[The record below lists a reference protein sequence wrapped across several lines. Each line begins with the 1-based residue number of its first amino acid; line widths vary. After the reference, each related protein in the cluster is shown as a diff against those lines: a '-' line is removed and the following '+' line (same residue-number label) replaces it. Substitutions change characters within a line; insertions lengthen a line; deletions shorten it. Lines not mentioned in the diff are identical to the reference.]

1 MKRNIKLS
9 SILLPIAM
17 LMVISSCSLAPGMRG
32 IGDESTI
39 KLPNADAPPANVKV
53 REITADLIV
62 QIDKEN
68 ADQIAYNRK
77 TQSTSGMISYAY
89 RLGVGDVVNITVW
102 DHPELT
108 TPAGSFRSAEASG
121 STVDSDGTIFYP
133 YAGVIKV
140 KGLTIQEVRHLL
152 TTKLD
157 GFIENLML
165 DVKVIKYRSQRIYI
179 VGQVKKPGI
188 HVINDL
194 APTVLEMINRAGGF
208 SEFADRQN
216 ITVSRNEKTYRIDMQ
231 ALYELGNSRTNVLL
245 KSGDVVNIWDNK
257 LNKVFVMGEVNRPS
271 SIQMEN
277 QRKSLAE
284 AITDAGGINQKTS
297 NVGKIFVVRSYKRKS
312 EIFHLDASTV
322 DAMILAERF
331 PLRPRDVVYVS
342 ASALI
347 KWNRIIMAIAPT
359 IAILD
364 TVGAVNYPLF
374 GSGSK

>member
-1 MKRNIKLS
+1 MA
-9 SILLPIAM
+9 IAM
-17 LMVISSCSLAPGMRG
+17 LMFMSSCSLAPGMRG
-32 IGDESTI
+32 VGDQSTI

-53 REITADLIV
+53 REITAELII

-68 ADQIAYNRK
+68 ADQIIYNRK
-77 TQSTSGMISYAY
+77 TQSKNGLVSYAY
-89 RLGVGDVVNITVW
+89 RLGVGDIVNITVW

-133 YAGVIKV
+133 YAGIIKV
-140 KGLTIQEVRHLL
+140 EGLTIQELRRLL

-165 DVKVIKYRSQRIYI
+165 DVKIIKYRSQRIYV
-179 VGQVKKPGI
+179 VGQVNLPGI
-188 HVINDL
+188 HVIDDL

-257 LNKVFVMGEVNRPS
+257 LNKVFVMGEVNKPS
-271 SIQMEN
+271 SLQMDN

-284 AITDAGGINQKTS
+284 AIADAGGINQATS
-297 NVGKIFVVRSYKRKS
+297 NVGQIFVVRSHGGKS
-312 EIFHLDASTV
+312 EIFHLDAGTI

-331 PLRPRDVVYVS
+331 PLKPRDVVYVGTS
-342 ASALI
+342 AWV
-347 KWNRIIMAIAPT
+347 KWSRVISAIAPT
-359 IAILD
+359 ISILD
-364 TVGAVNYPLF
+364 KSGAINFPLF
-374 GSGSK
+374 GSDSN